1 MEGERVGADFR
12 GYGLEYLAYQD
23 IRCIDRFGDLWC
35 LLFDRHDIE
44 IPVAL
49 IDASIIRRMKEVLV
63 PD

>member
-1 MEGERVGADFR
+1 MEGERVGADVR

-23 IRCIDRFGDLWC
+23 IRRIDRFGDLWC